1 MCTLYLDMMKCTSD
15 CDAGDRMLHQNT
27 YQCQERDF
35 LVWQREC
42 ASGSLKPF
50 VSMNAYPGG
59 ISPSTSLKFTRA
71 PSSVH
76 LPHPYC
82 ALLHP
87 PRLRSLFKRENEV
100 PWSVA
105 NAANASKAQKAKE
118 ERVACLEQLATN
130 CARTARYTSKH
141 GPSTSRV
148 QKYRRDRSPETVRM
162 ERKKDTAARAKAR
175 AVQKSKS
182 RKT

>member
-1 MCTLYLDMMKCTSD
+1 MMKCTSE
-15 CDAGDRMLHQNT
+15 CDAGDRVLHQNT

-71 PSSVH
+71 PSSA
-76 LPHPYC
+76 P
-82 ALLHP
+82 LLRP
-87 PRLRSLFKRENEV
+87 TASPRLRSLFKRENEV

-118 ERVACLEQLATN
+118 EQVACLEQLATN
-130 CARTARYTSKH
+130 RARTARYTSKH